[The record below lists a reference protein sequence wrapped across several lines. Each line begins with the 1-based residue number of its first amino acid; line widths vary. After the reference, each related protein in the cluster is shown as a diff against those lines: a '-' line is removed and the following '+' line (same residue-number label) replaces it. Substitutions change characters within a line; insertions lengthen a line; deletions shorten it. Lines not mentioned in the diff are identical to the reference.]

1 MNPEQQLALDD
12 VLKGKNIFI
21 TGGAGVGKSYLVNK
35 IVDAS
40 PKNIGVC
47 AMTGCAALL
56 INGATLHSYL
66 AIGLAVDT
74 PKTLA
79 NKIKKFV
86 TVIQRIQELDILL
99 IDEVSMLSDELFEKV
114 YEFLQIVRKN
124 NKPFGGVQMI
134 FVGDPFQLAPVNGN
148 YCFLSKLWE
157 NIKVHTLKTNMRQ
170 AGDQPFKDLL
180 DRVRFGGCSKEDLEV
195 LKQLKKTTFPEG
207 IIPTKL
213 YSKNI
218 NVDIINIREL
228 DKIQEEGMEYVTTYM
243 SEHSKKWATS
253 NKIPEKST
261 FKVGAQVMCTRNIP
275 LLGLVNGSRGVVTCL
290 HKNGVT
296 IKLLSG
302 EIVKLDIIS
311 VSPFDNPYIG
321 VNYLP
326 LKLAWAV
333 TIHSSQGM
341 TIDALEVDLGK
352 DIFAPGQAYTGLS
365 RAKSL
370 STVRVTSVLA
380 SSFVTSPEVLDFV
393 KKNV

>member
-1 MNPEQQLALDD
+1 MNPEQQLALED
-12 VLKGKNIFI
+12 VLKGHNIFI
-21 TGGAGVGKSYLVNK
+21 TGGAGVGKSYLVNR
-35 IVDAS
+35 IVES
-40 PKNIGVC
+40 SRKKIGVC

-86 TVIQRIQELDILL
+86 TVIERIQDLEVLL

-134 FVGDPFQLAPVNGN
+134 FVGDPFQLSPVEGN
-148 YCFLSKLWE
+148 YCFLSKMWS

-170 AGDQPFKDLL
+170 AGDQQFKDLL

-195 LKQLKKTTFPEG
+195 LKGLKNTTFPDG

-218 NVDIINIREL
+218 NVDVINNREL
-228 DKIQEEGMEYVTTYM
+228 DKLQVEGREYLAWYVN
-243 SEHSKKWATS
+243 EPSKKWAAS
-253 NKIPEKST
+253 NKIPEKMIL
-261 FKVGAQVMCTRNIP
+261 KVGAQVMCTKNLP
-275 LLGLVNGSRGVVTCL
+275 LLGLVNGSRGVITVL
-290 HKNGVT
+290 RDDGVT

-302 EIVKLDIIS
+302 ETVDLSIIS
-311 VSPFDNPYIG
+311 VSPFDNPFIVVKYI
-321 VNYLP
+321 P
-326 LKLAWAV
+326 LKLAWAI

-352 DIFAPGQAYTGLS
+352 DIFAFGQAYTGLS

-370 STVRVTSVLA
+370 STVRVTSVLS
-380 SSFVTSPEVLDFV
+380 SSFVTSPAVLDFV
-393 KKNV
+393 KKGV